1 MTAPRNAAELMHA
14 ATTDADLTDF
24 GLDVFVEPLERL
36 LDSVHTEGDL
46 TPMGVAA
53 LEGEVSRLL
62 GNRLRI
68 QAAINEHPE
77 ILDEDVSDPIVITG
91 LARTGSTKLH
101 RVIAADPGI
110 QSLPLWQALHP
121 APLGPPGEPDT
132 RIALADEMS
141 ELTAQYFPDVMTAH
155 PMRTHEPEEEV
166 LLLQLSFRT
175 FANAWFFRAPSYL
188 KWLIAADPTPAFHD
202 LKRALQ
208 YLQWSDGG
216 RRGRPWVLKSPCHLG
231 SLDVVFRK
239 FPGATVVHCHRD
251 PREAVPSLARLVEV
265 FRLSRGISH
274 VDGPELGRFLNGFC
288 AQLWQTNLEQRTTL
302 DESRILDMRY
312 ESIRD
317 DILPLVQQVYANR
330 GTPLEDTAAKAM
342 VGWEQENPQ
351 HRFGRHTYT
360 LEQFGLSDDIVDRAF
375 AGYRDRF
382 PFMART

>member
-1 MTAPRNAAELMHA
+1 MSAAI
-14 ATTDADLTDF
+14 ADTGLADF
-24 GLDVFVEPLERL
+24 GLDDFVEPLERL

-46 TPMGVAA
+46 TAMGVQA
-53 LEGEVSRLL
+53 LEGEASRLL
-62 GNRLRI
+62 ANRLRI

-77 ILDEDVSDPIVITG
+77 ILDEEVSDPIVITG

-101 RVIAADPGI
+101 RVIAADPGM
-110 QSLPLWQALHP
+110 QSLPLWRALHP
-121 APLGPPGEPDT
+121 APLAPAGEPDT

-188 KWLIAADPTPAFHD
+188 KWLMAADPTPAFHD
-202 LKRALQ
+202 LKRSLQ

-216 RRGRPWVLKSPCHLG
+216 RRGRPWVLKSPVHLG
-231 SLDVVFRK
+231 SLDVVFQE
-239 FPGATVVHCHRD
+239 FPAATVVHCHRD

-265 FRLSRGISH
+265 FRLSRGIGH
-274 VDGPELGRFLNGFC
+274 VDCAELGTFLNGFC
-288 AQLWQTNLEQRTTL
+288 AQLWQTNVEQRAKL

-312 ESIRD
+312 EAIRD
-317 DILPLVQQVYANR
+317 DILPLVQAIYASR
-330 GTPLEDTAAKAM
+330 GTPLEDAAAKAM
-342 VGWEQENPQ
+342 VAWEQENPQ

-360 LEQFGLSDDIVDRAF
+360 LEQFGLSEDSVDQAF
-375 AGYRDRF
+375 AGYRDHF
-382 PFMART
+382 SARA